1 MRQLREKKGLTV
13 EELAEKTGLPIATLY
28 SWENT
33 SRSPVNDDLVHLA
46 KGLGTSVRNLLPKE

>member
-1 MRQLREKKGLTV
+1 MRELREKKGWTM
-13 EELAEKTGLPIATLY
+13 EELAEKTGLSIATLY

-46 KGLGTSVRNLLPKE
+46 KGLGTSIRNLLPKE